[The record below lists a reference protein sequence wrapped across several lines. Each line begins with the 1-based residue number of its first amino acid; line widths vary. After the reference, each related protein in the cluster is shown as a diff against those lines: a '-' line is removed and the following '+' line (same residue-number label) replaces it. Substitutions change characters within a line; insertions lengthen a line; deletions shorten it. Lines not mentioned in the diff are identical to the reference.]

1 VEGLSQMIGKSIY
14 VADNP
19 ALVGGSPQSVHEQL
33 WAQGRRRR
41 LQIRG
46 AVAATV
52 LILVTWAT
60 SFTVG
65 LLAAALAAGIDALW
79 HWRGRVASSVWRKGQ
94 RGERHTARLLR
105 LAVEWR
111 GYHVVAGR
119 KVPGRGQLDHLVI
132 GDTGIM
138 LIQNQAVPPETEIA
152 EYRGTLYVDERPG
165 AKMAADLRET
175 AERTAALLE
184 DRLDREVTVDPVTV
198 VYGGDLQ
205 RGLVAAEGVTMLR
218 AHRLPRWIRGRRVR
232 YTPEEVAAIYE
243 AAGTLPISRQALIV
257 R

>member
-1 VEGLSQMIGKSIY
+1 MIGKSIY

-19 ALVGGSPQSVHEQL
+19 ALVGGSPQAVHEQL

-46 AVAATV
+46 AIAVVA
-52 LILVTWAT
+52 LIVATWAV
-60 SFTVG
+60 SLVAG
-65 LLAAALAAGIDALW
+65 LLVAALAAGADALY
-79 HWRGRVASSVWRKGQ
+79 HWRVRASSSVWRKGQ
-94 RGERHTARLLR
+94 RGERRTARLLK

-138 LIQNQAVPPETEIA
+138 LVQNQAVPPETEIA

-165 AKMAADLRET
+165 AKMAAELRET
-175 AERTAALLE
+175 AEQTAALLE
-184 DRLDREVTVDPVTV
+184 ERLDREVTVDPVTV
-198 VYGGDLQ
+198 VYGGDLR

-218 AHRLPRWIRGRRVR
+218 AHRLPGWIRGRRVR
-232 YTPEEVAAIYE
+232 YTPEEVTAIYE